1 MKICQTL
8 FLCAA
13 IAIVAAIPTMAQQP
27 AQQAP
32 SRPATPPAAA
42 MFGMMGPKPPEIGAD
57 GAVTFRLR
65 APQASL
71 VGVSGNWQPG
81 FMSPPLPMTKGD
93 DGVWQLTVSNLKP
106 EVWTY
111 NFVVDGVRILDPGNV
126 NVMRDGT
133 RFINFLTIPGTGSE
147 LFAVNDVPHGT
158 VQQIWYPSPSLGVGH
173 RRMYVYTP
181 AGYEG
186 GTQRYPVFYLLHGG
200 GGDEDAWDNLG
211 RANEIFDNLIAAGKA
226 KPMIV
231 IMTNG
236 NFNQTAAPGV
246 TKQAEFQ
253 LSGLPSADSAEFRKL
268 MSDLLKFSDSL
279 VTDVIPFVDQTY
291 RTIPDRDHRALAGL
305 SMGGAQTLDAGL
317 HHLDQFSYLAS
328 FSGGIIMF
336 PGAVKIVPTPPGTL
350 MLPGVGQELNA
361 SGVAAD
367 FPGLDA
373 SVNSKLHLLYITC
386 GENDGLLKINQQFMD
401 WLTSLG
407 IHYDTLLLPG
417 YMHEWP
423 FWRISLANLAPKL
436 FN

>member
-42 MFGMMGPKPPEIGAD
+42 MFGMMGPKSPEIGAD

-133 RFINFLTIPGTGSE
+133 RFINSLTIPGTGSE

-181 AGYEG
+181 A
-186 GTQRYPVFYLLHGG
+186 
-200 GGDEDAWDNLG
+200 D
-211 RANEIFDNLIAAGKA
+211 
-226 KPMIV
+226 
-231 IMTNG
+231 
-236 NFNQTAAPGV
+236 
-246 TKQAEFQ
+246 
-253 LSGLPSADSAEFRKL
+253 RK
-268 MSDLLKFSDSL
+268 
-279 VTDVIPFVDQTY
+279 
-291 RTIPDRDHRALAGL
+291 
-305 SMGGAQTLDAGL
+305 
-317 HHLDQFSYLAS
+317 
-328 FSGGIIMF
+328 
-336 PGAVKIVPTPPGTL
+336 
-350 MLPGVGQELNA
+350 
-361 SGVAAD
+361 
-367 FPGLDA
+367 
-373 SVNSKLHLLYITC
+373 SVV
-386 GENDGLLKINQQFMD
+386 
-401 WLTSLG
+401 
-407 IHYDTLLLPG
+407 
-417 YMHEWP
+417 
-423 FWRISLANLAPKL
+423 
-436 FN
+436 